1 MDLSFNLT
9 GADKAKLNAQVEAF
23 NNSLSPGKASKQ
35 ELGKDDFLRILIT
48 QLQHQDPTS
57 PMEDREFI
65 AQMAQFSALEQ
76 MTNMSNQFSGL
87 AGILNH
93 SSAINLLGKEVEI
106 ELGDRVITGTV
117 QEVSGKDYP
126 QVMVDGVYY
135 DYNNVQKVIDK
146 KEAAL

>member
-9 GADKAKLNAQVEAF
+9 GVEKAKLNAQVEAF
-23 NNSLSPGKASKQ
+23 NKGLEPGKTSKQ

-76 MTNMSNQFSGL
+76 MTNMSTQFSGL

-93 SSAINLLGKEVEI
+93 GGALNLLGKEVEI
-106 ELGDRVITGTV
+106 ELGDRKISGTV
-117 QEVSGKDYP
+117 QEVSGRDFP

-135 DYNNVQKVIDK
+135 DYSNVQKVIDK